1 MFKNPL
7 FDVVLGSLRIISV
20 RSVGFDHPVARNDQ
34 TDIVVGHH
42 RAHGPGRV
50 GRLAGQDC
58 QLAVAHLGAES
69 HLSTNKTCVF
79 KYTRDLIVNDAVI
92 F

>member
-42 RAHGPGRV
+42 RAHCPGRV
-50 GRLAGQDC
+50 GRLAG
-58 QLAVAHLGAES
+58 
-69 HLSTNKTCVF
+69 
-79 KYTRDLIVNDAVI
+79 
-92 F
+92 